1 MDDLLRETFAR
12 HEELVPVARPE
23 FGESIAA
30 GARRVRALRRWVVSG
45 ATFLCCALA
54 LLLVPLLATP
64 RQGPPEAAAPGQ
76 PLNLLI
82 IGIDRGTGEPARVNA
97 NAIVLVH
104 VNPGARTVYEV
115 TLPRDLT
122 LGLPGVGP
130 QRADGAYFLGGYRL
144 TAEAVAAMT
153 GLTFDGGAVV
163 DIAGLESVTR
173 AMGGVDLCVPECR
186 RYEAGEAVARLRQSM
201 GSGDDRL
208 LHQYLAAVAKAAGD
222 PQRLP
227 ALLTSAS
234 ESLELHLGLTSL
246 PTLAARMEGV
256 DASKVT
262 GIKFPA
268 GGDGLYEAMR
278 DGRVGAWLTAHPQYQ
293 VAGS

>member
-54 LLLVPLLATP
+54 LLLVPLIATP
-64 RQGPPEAAAPGQ
+64 HSGPPEAAAPGQ

-82 IGIDRGTGEPARVNA
+82 IGIDRGVGEPARVNA

-104 VNPGARTVYEV
+104 VNPGARTAYEV
-115 TLPRDLT
+115 TLPRDLA
-122 LGLPGVGP
+122 LGLPGLGP
-130 QRADGAYFLGGYRL
+130 QRADGAYFVGGYRL
-144 TAEAVAAMT
+144 TAEAVADLT
-153 GLTFDGGAVV
+153 GLKFDGGAVV

-173 AMGGVDLCVPECR
+173 AMGGVDLCAPECR
-186 RYEAGEAVARLRQSM
+186 RYEPREAVDRLRQSM
-201 GSGDDRL
+201 GAGDDRL
-208 LHQYLAAVAKAAGD
+208 LHQYLAAVAKAAAEPERMPG
-222 PQRLP
+222 
-227 ALLTSAS
+227 LLTAGA
-234 ESLELHLGLTSL
+234 EALELHLGLTSL
-246 PTLAARMEGV
+246 PNLAARMQGV
-256 DASKVT
+256 DPSKVT

-278 DGRVGAWLTAHPQYQ
+278 DGRVGAWLTAHPQY
-293 VAGS
+293 VVS